1 MRQQQRWSRLL
12 EMLAETGQLGIEDTA
27 AALGVSSATVRR
39 DFDQIAEQQLAVR
52 TRGGLTATSV
62 SYDLPLRYKSA
73 RAAEEKQ
80 RIAAAAAAMVA
91 PGSVVGLNGGTT
103 TTEVARALAMRVDF
117 ERTAGTYG
125 LTIVTNA
132 LNIASELVLR
142 PHIQVVLTGGT
153 ARPQSYELV
162 GPVAETM
169 LAGVALDVAIL
180 GADGLHTDHGVSTSH
195 EGEAK
200 VNQIMAGRA
209 TRVLVVANGAKLG
222 QRAFSRI
229 CPITDVDT
237 VVTDESAPAD
247 EVRRFTEL
255 GLGVLRV

>member
-1 MRQQQRWSRLL
+1 
-12 EMLAETGQLGIEDTA
+12 MLAETGQLGIEDTA

-142 PHIQVVLTGGT
+142 PHIQVELTGGT

-162 GPVAETM
+162 GPVAETK
-169 LAGVALDVAIL
+169 LAGVALDV
-180 GADGLHTDHGVSTSH
+180 
-195 EGEAK
+195 
-200 VNQIMAGRA
+200 
-209 TRVLVVANGAKLG
+209 VVANGAKLG

-237 VVTDESAPAD
+237 VVTEESAPAD